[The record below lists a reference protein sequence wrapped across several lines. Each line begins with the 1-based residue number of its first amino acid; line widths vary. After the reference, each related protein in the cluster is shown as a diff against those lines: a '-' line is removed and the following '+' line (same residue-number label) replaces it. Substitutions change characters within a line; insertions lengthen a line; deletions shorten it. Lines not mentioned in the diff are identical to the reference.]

1 MRWSNQAWTN
11 IAPLYDHIIA
21 MPFIQELKAGTLPL
35 KKFQFYMQ
43 QDARY
48 LEHFGRALAYIG
60 SKSVENEQAI
70 QFFDF
75 GKNALIVE
83 KALHETYFKQFKVVD
98 AHEDS
103 AIQPICHHYI
113 HYLKSTAAFE
123 PIEVAIAAVLPC
135 FWIYKEVGDYIVAKA
150 QPNNPYQAW
159 IDTYSGEDFAEGV
172 KKAIAFADKMAD
184 NSTEEIRIQ
193 MWKAFEKASQL
204 EYQFWD
210 AAYHT
215 IRWKE

>member
-1 MRWSNQAWTN
+1 MRWSKQAWSN
-11 IAPLYDHIIA
+11 ISSLYEHIIG
-21 MPFIQELKAGTLPL
+21 MPFIQELKDGTLPL
-35 KKFQFYMQ
+35 EKFQFYMQ

-48 LEHFGRALAYIG
+48 LEHFGRVLAYIG
-60 SKSVENEQAI
+60 SKSNVNDQAI

-83 KALHETYFKQFKVVD
+83 KALHETYFKQFKVID

-103 AIQPICHHYI
+103 AMQPICHHYV
-113 HYLKSTAAFE
+113 HYLKSTAAFD
-123 PIEVAIAAVLPC
+123 PLEVAIAAVLPC
-135 FWIYKEVGDYIVAKA
+135 FWIYKEVGDYILAGAKS
-150 QPNNPYQAW
+150 NNRYQAW

-172 KKAIAFADKMAD
+172 KKAIGYADKMAD
-184 NSTEEIRIQ
+184 NTTEEIRVR
-193 MWKAFEKASQL
+193 MWQAFEKATQL